1 MNCTQFRALIFRWKK
16 LQAESAH
23 GLSKT
28 SCDHRNPPVI
38 CAGSGN
44 SERQKEKG
52 SLPSHEYD
60 PGQVMMLLWHY
71 YSQSIASL
79 GCFLW
84 VLESSVDLVERMNPF
99 TEV

>member
-1 MNCTQFRALIFRWKK
+1 M
-16 LQAESAH
+16 
-23 GLSKT
+23 
-28 SCDHRNPPVI
+28 I

-84 VLESSVDLVERMNPF
+84 VLESSVDLVERMNPLHRGISCP
-99 TEV
+99 ELDLKVDGGLD